1 MEFEAIS
8 GGMLAIQFLTGLG
21 RAMIYFIVAS
31 GLTLVFGVLR
41 IINLAHGSFYMIG
54 AFLAYSLILYF
65 GPMAF
70 WPVLV
75 LAPIVIV
82 LLSIVIERGVLRII
96 YDKEHILQV
105 LITLALVF
113 IFEDMVKVLWG
124 AEPVVIAGPEILRGS
139 IPIFGYSYPRYY
151 IVVMISGPLVALGL
165 WLLLNKTRLGRIS
178 RATAED
184 REMVSAL
191 GIDANLIFAAVFAIG
206 CFLSGFGGAIIS
218 PIVRIGLGMDMEIL
232 VMAFLIVIIGGLG
245 NVWGALL
252 ASLIIGEVEAF
263 GILFFSQFSLVF
275 AFVAMVII
283 MIIKPAGLLKSVW

>member
-8 GGMLAIQFLTGLG
+8 GSILAIQFLTGLG

-54 AFLAYSLILYF
+54 AFLAYSLILCL
-65 GPMAF
+65 GPIAF
-70 WPVLV
+70 WPILI
-75 LAPIVIV
+75 LAPLVVV
-82 LLSIVIERGVLRII
+82 LLSILIERGVLRII

-105 LITLALVF
+105 LTTLALVF
-113 IFEDMVKVLWG
+113 IFEDMVKVIWG
-124 AEPVVIAGPEILRGS
+124 AEPVVIAGPEILSGS

-151 IVVMISGPLVALGL
+151 LLVMISGPLVALGL
-165 WLLLNKTRLGRIS
+165 WLLLNKTRLGKIS

-206 CFLSGFGGAIIS
+206 CFLSGFGGAIIA

-252 ASLIIGEVEAF
+252 ASLSIGEIEAF

-275 AFVAMVII
+275 AFIAMVII

>member
-8 GGMLAIQFLTGLG
+8 GSILAIQFLTGLG

-54 AFLAYSLILYF
+54 AFLAYSLILCL
-65 GPMAF
+65 GPIAF
-70 WPVLV
+70 WPILI
-75 LAPIVIV
+75 LAPLVVV
-82 LLSIVIERGVLRII
+82 LLSILIERGVLRII

-105 LITLALVF
+105 LTTLALVF
-113 IFEDMVKVLWG
+113 IFEDMVKVIWG
-124 AEPVVIAGPEILRGS
+124 AEPVVIAGPEILSGS

-151 IVVMISGPLVALGL
+151 LLVMISGPLVALGL
-165 WLLLNKTRLGRIS
+165 WLLLNKTRLGKIS

-206 CFLSGFGGAIIS
+206 CFLSGFGGAIIA

-252 ASLIIGEVEAF
+252 ASLIIGEIEAV

-275 AFVAMVII
+275 AFIAMVII

>member
-8 GGMLAIQFLTGLG
+8 GSILAIQFLTGLG

-54 AFLAYSLILYF
+54 AFLAYSLILCL
-65 GPMAF
+65 GPIAF
-70 WPVLV
+70 WPILI
-75 LAPIVIV
+75 LAPLVVV
-82 LLSIVIERGVLRII
+82 LLSILIERGVLRII

-105 LITLALVF
+105 LTTLALVF
-113 IFEDMVKVLWG
+113 IFEDMVKVIWG
-124 AEPVVIAGPEILRGS
+124 AEPVVIAGPEILSGS

-151 IVVMISGPLVALGL
+151 LLVMISGPLVALGL
-165 WLLLNKTRLGRIS
+165 WLLLNKTRLGKIS

-206 CFLSGFGGAIIS
+206 CFLSGFGGAIIA

-252 ASLIIGEVEAF
+252 ASLIIGEIEAF

-275 AFVAMVII
+275 AFIAMVII

>member
-8 GGMLAIQFLTGLG
+8 GSILGIQFLAGLS
-21 RAMIYFIVAS
+21 RAMLYFIVAS

-41 IINLAHGSFYMIG
+41 IINLAHGSLYMIG
-54 AFLAYSLILYF
+54 AFLAYSLIRFF
-65 GPMAF
+65 GPIAF
-70 WPVLV
+70 WPTLI
-75 LAPIVIV
+75 LAPLGIV
-82 LLSIVIERGVLRII
+82 LLSILIERGVLRFI

-105 LITLALVF
+105 LTTLALVF
-113 IFEDMVKVLWG
+113 IFEDMVKVIWG
-124 AEPVVIAGPEILRGS
+124 AEPVLISGPEILNGS
-139 IPIFGYSYPRYY
+139 IQIFGYPYPRYY
-151 IVVMISGPLVALGL
+151 LLVLLSGPLVALGL
-165 WLLLNKTRLGRIS
+165 WLLLNKTRLGKIS
-178 RATAED
+178 RAAAED

-191 GIDANLIFAAVFAIG
+191 GINANLIFAAVFAIG

-218 PIVRIGLGMDMEIL
+218 PLVRIGLGMDMEIL

-275 AFVAMVII
+275 AFIAMVII
-283 MIIKPAGLLKSVW
+283 MIIKPEGLLKSVW